1 MLFLIVNTDKPG
13 RNDVRLANRPAQH
26 EYIEAFRDRIKFAG
40 PTTTEDGAMST
51 GNMFVFEAESY
62 DEVLAFTRGD
72 PYVKAGLFDSTLIR
86 PWNWTFN
93 RPGLDI

>member
-13 RNDVRLANRPAQH
+13 RNHVRLANRPAQH
-26 EYIEAFRDRIKFAG
+26 DYIERFRDRIKFAG

-51 GNMFVFEAESY
+51 GNMFVFEAASY
-62 DEVLAFTRGD
+62 DEVLAFTSGD
-72 PYVKAGLFDSTLIR
+72 PYAKAGLFDRTLIR